1 MSLYFI
7 GGYFIMKEI
16 RNLNVTIVDDCDMP
30 EELREYFRKEG
41 ILENSDERD

>member
-1 MSLYFI
+1 
-7 GGYFIMKEI
+7 MKQLKD
-16 RNLNVTIVDDCDMP
+16 LNIIIIDDGDMP